1 MNNGMD
7 LAMSNVILLQHCD
20 ASEETKDN
28 HNGHIKMT
36 LVRSEVQPTEEK
48 IIGRYIS

>member
-1 MNNGMD
+1 MNNGMVSV
-7 LAMSNVILLQHCD
+7 MSNVIPSQHYD

-28 HNGHIKMT
+28 HNGQIKMT

>member
-7 LAMSNVILLQHCD
+7 LAMSNVIPLQHCD
-20 ASEETKDN
+20 ASEGTNDN
-28 HNGHIKMT
+28 HNGPIKMI

-48 IIGRYIS
+48 ITGRYIS